1 MNASMHRYCLFRTSE
16 VPGLATVMA
25 GGENASD
32 KLDTRDGIIE
42 HFLNLTGRKDVE
54 FGELKCA
61 SWWRPNIR
69 MVDSLGEG
77 RVFVAGG
84 MVPNLW
90 LDFGDISELDCTQ
103 TPRTPIARRGPRV

>member
-1 MNASMHRYCLFRTSE
+1 
-16 VPGLATVMA
+16 MA

-69 MVDSLGEG
+69 MVDRFGEG
-77 RVFVAGG
+77 RVFVVGG
-84 MVPNLW
+84 QSSSSFLRCSG
-90 LDFGDISELDCTQ
+90 LTFDTQ
-103 TPRTPIARRGPRV
+103 MRRIPIVPRVVKA

>member
-1 MNASMHRYCLFRTSE
+1 MGYSCIIYPEHRSLIAPLHRYCLFRTSE

-25 GGENASD
+25 GGENASN

-42 HFLNLTGRKDVE
+42 HFLNLTGRQDVE

-84 MVPNLW
+84 AFNIPEYT
-90 LDFGDISELDCTQ
+90 FTSF
-103 TPRTPIARRGPRV
+103 

>member
-69 MVDSLGEG
+69 MVDSLGEA

-84 MVPNLW
+84 ASYSLEM
-90 LDFGDISELDCTQ
+90 TQ
-103 TPRTPIARRGPRV
+103 ADLLTSYQMLRIPTVRLAHRG